1 MIKKFVIFAKYLGVV
16 SGVLIAVISCEKD
29 FKNVGVDLVDNNVFS
44 TDSYVSEVIAYSK
57 NVEANKTNS
66 LSYHLLGTAEN
77 GDFKKL
83 NASIVS
89 QLTLPIA
96 NPDFG
101 EHAVIDSII
110 LNIPFDATLLGNQEV
125 PDPEDPNE
133 NISVPEFEIDS
144 LWQSDNDPSFVL
156 KVHELGTFLHNIDPL
171 NPTKIKEYFSEID
184 DNPFDKVLELYSGI
198 VTPNVNDTVSII
210 KRYKFTDDTFTET
223 EFHTYDT
230 IKNPSSKPSL
240 KIPLDKQ
247 DFTTFQTLA
256 SSAEFSSNTD
266 FQHYFKGLYLEALES
281 GTGNSL
287 FAFNIS
293 TASMTIYYTETFLQ
307 DEGDDIDLNGN
318 GITGE
323 QNILMTTSSSF
334 IYSLSGVSVNL
345 FDRDEAGS
353 LVENYIE
360 TPNMTIGEDKI
371 FVQGAA
377 GIDAIIQLFGE
388 DANTNDIPD
397 ELETLRLNNWL
408 INDAQLSVYIDPEN
422 TSDPVPNHL
431 YLYNIENENE
441 NENGLIDNI
450 QTYDAIIQG
459 PTTVGGILERDA
471 DDNPY
476 RYVFHIT
483 DYISEIIKTDSEAII
498 RNFGIKTFDVNDTPL
513 SPIDTIMRK
522 YNNSHKGVVL
532 TGNVPITEEN
542 RIKLKIF
549 YTEKND

>member
-1 MIKKFVIFAKYLGVV
+1 MIKKFVIFAKYLGII

-29 FKNVGVDLVDNNVFS
+29 FKNIESNLVENNVFT
-44 TDSYVSEVIAYSK
+44 TDSIVSEVIAYSK
-57 NVEANKTNS
+57 DVESNKTNS
-66 LSYHLLGTAEN
+66 LSHYLLGTAEN

-110 LNIPFDATLLGNQEV
+110 LNIPFEATLLGNIQV
-125 PDPEDPNE
+125 E
-133 NISVPEFEIDS
+133 NPSTGEMISVPEFEIDS
-144 LWQSDNDPSFVL
+144 LWQSGTDPSFLL
-156 KVHELGTFLHNIDPL
+156 KVHELGTFLHIIDL
-171 NPTKIKEYFSEID
+171 LDPTKVKEYFSNID
-184 DNPFDKVLELYSGI
+184 INSFDKIQEFYSE
-198 VTPNVNDTVSII
+198 NVSLSANDTMSII

-230 IKNPSSKPSL
+230 IKNISSKPSL

-247 DFTTFQTLA
+247 DFTDFQSLA
-256 SSAEFSSNTD
+256 SSSEFSTNAD
-266 FQHYFKGLYLEALES
+266 FQHYFKGLYLEAFDNGL
-281 GTGNSL
+281 GNSL
-287 FAFNIS
+287 IALNIS
-293 TASMTIYYTETFLQ
+293 GATMTLYYTETSYQ
-307 DEGDDIDLNGN
+307 DEGDDGDLNDN

-323 QNILMTTSSSF
+323 QNVQVVRTDSF
-334 IYSLSGVSVNL
+334 IYTLSGAKVNL
-345 FDRDEAGS
+345 FDRDVAGS

-360 TPNMTIGEDKI
+360 TPNMTEGEDKI

-388 DANTNDIPD
+388 DADANDIPD
-397 ELETLRLNNWL
+397 ELEALRLNNWL

-422 TSDPVPNHL
+422 TSDPVPEYL

-441 NENGLIDNI
+441 NIDAIIEYI
-450 QTYDAIIQG
+450 QTYDAMHQG
-459 PTTVGGILERDA
+459 PDAVSGVLERDA
-471 DDNPY
+471 DENPY

-483 DYISEIIKTDSEAII
+483 DYISEIIKTDSEVII
-498 RNFGIKTFDVNDTPL
+498 RDFGIKTFDGNDMPL
-513 SPIDTIMRK
+513 SPIDTILRK
-522 YNNSHKGVVL
+522 YNNNHKGVVL

-542 RIKLKIF
+542 RIKLEIF
-549 YTEKND
+549 YTEIND